1 MFYYRYY
8 DSVDVCKIRPDHH
21 ESRMQGVFPTN
32 AKDSMK
38 IMKLTV
44 FSTTE
49 VELGLFQEGL
59 RYVMLIVSVHCS
71 NVSWEQ
77 DTASSSSTSTDWNFP
92 QGDHLVGLVVKA
104 STLGEEDPGFESCL

>member
-1 MFYYRYY
+1 MNEGWFKKSAVPLCACFSYF
-8 DSVDVCKIRPDHH
+8 DSVDVCKIRPDDH
-21 ESRMQGVFPTN
+21 ESRMRGVFPSN

-59 RYVMLIVSVHCS
+59 R
-71 NVSWEQ
+71 
-77 DTASSSSTSTDWNFP
+77 
-92 QGDHLVGLVVKA
+92 
-104 STLGEEDPGFESCL
+104 

>member
-1 MFYYRYY
+1 MPMNGLLCVCFSYF
-8 DSVDVCKIRPDHH
+8 DSVDVCKIRPDDH
-21 ESRMQGVFPTN
+21 ESRMQGVFPSN

-59 RYVMLIVSVHCS
+59 R
-71 NVSWEQ
+71 
-77 DTASSSSTSTDWNFP
+77 
-92 QGDHLVGLVVKA
+92 
-104 STLGEEDPGFESCL
+104 